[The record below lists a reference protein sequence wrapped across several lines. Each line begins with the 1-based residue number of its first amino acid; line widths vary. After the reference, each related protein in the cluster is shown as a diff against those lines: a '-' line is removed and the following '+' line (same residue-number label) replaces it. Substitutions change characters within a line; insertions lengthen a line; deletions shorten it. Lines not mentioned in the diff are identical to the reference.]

1 MSTNLVTETPYLNLL
16 KYVLEKGN
24 SRDDRTGTGTISVFG
39 EMMKFD
45 LREGFPLLTTKK
57 VNFDTIKKELL
68 WFISGST
75 DSKLLEQQG
84 VNIWKGNSSKEFLT
98 AKGLDYDEGQ
108 IGPGYGHQWR
118 HCGKPYSSEN
128 DVGVDQLKNIINSIK
143 EDPFSRRHIVSSWD
157 VVNIDKMALPP
168 CHCFFQFYVDS
179 GYLDCLMYQRSGDM
193 FLGVPFNI
201 ASYSLLTMI
210 IAKITGLTARH
221 FTHMIGD
228 VHIYKNHID
237 QSKTQLSRTPYSSPS
252 VVLSDRI
259 TDIDDITLDDIILE
273 HYQCHPYIKGS
284 MAV

>member
-1 MSTNLVTETPYLNLL
+1 METNSITEIPYLDLL
-16 KYVLEKGN
+16 KRVLKNGL
-24 SRDDRTGTGTISVFG
+24 SRDDRTGTGTISIFG

-45 LREGFPLLTTKK
+45 LRDGFPLLTTKK
-57 VNFDTIKKELL
+57 INFDTIKKELL

-75 DSKLLEQQG
+75 NSKLLEEQG

-98 AKGLDYDEGQ
+98 SKGLDYEEGQ

-118 HCGKPYSSEN
+118 HCGKSGSSN
-128 DVGVDQLKNIINSIK
+128 NGVDQLKNVIKSIN

-179 GYLDCLMYQRSGDM
+179 GYLDCIMYQRSGDM
-193 FLGVPFNI
+193 FLGIPFNI

-210 IAKITGLTARH
+210 IAKITGLIARN

-228 VHIYKNHID
+228 VHIYKNHIT
-237 QSKTQLSRTPYSSPS
+237 QSNLQLTRDPHPSPS
-252 VVLSDRI
+252 IILSDRL
-259 TDIDDITLDDIILE
+259 TDIDDITLGDIILE
-273 HYQCHPYIKGS
+273 NYVYHPYIKGN